1 MGRTRG
7 GLALMPYTEPAAGG
21 ELVYRMQLPQKTERV
36 MVHVAVKSTLAY
48 NGTGHHYE
56 VGFSNNA
63 SKVVCF
69 NEKLNEEP
77 ENISSIYYPTVARRV
92 KIDTVELP
100 VTVDLDGMVEL
111 SIKPLDAGIVF
122 EKIVVDLGGY
132 KESYLM
138 MNESAYHKE

>member
-1 MGRTRG
+1 M
-7 GLALMPYTEPAAGG
+7 
-21 ELVYRMQLPQKTERV
+21 
-36 MVHVAVKSTLAY
+36 AVKSTLAY

-56 VGFSNNA
+56 VGFGGQ
-63 SKVVCF
+63 KTEVVCF
-69 NEKLNEEP
+69 NEKLNEDP

-100 VTVDLDGMVEL
+100 VKVAADGTAEL
-111 SIKPLDAGIVF
+111 SVKPLDSGIVF

-138 MNESAYHKE
+138 MNESAYRK